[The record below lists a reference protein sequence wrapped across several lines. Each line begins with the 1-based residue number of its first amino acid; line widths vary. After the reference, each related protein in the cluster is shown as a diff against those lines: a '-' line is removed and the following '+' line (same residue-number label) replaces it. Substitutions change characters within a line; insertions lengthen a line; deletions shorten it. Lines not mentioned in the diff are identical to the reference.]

1 MDDMALPRERE
12 RTITVLSIVVTLIVV
27 GGYVTFGSSP
37 ISMQLRS
44 MLGVDDRLRP
54 AVTADENGAY
64 AFLDTHSDGRPV
76 GFNPCREIDYVVNPA
91 GAPGDWETL
100 VDRAMAELEDA
111 TGLALVSAGTTDS
124 RDFAERVDSS
134 GDPLPVIVAWA
145 DDREVEA
152 LADDVA
158 GVGGPTLV
166 QRGLQ
171 RSYVSGSVV
180 MDTDITDRLDRQ
192 IGGADAQLGLLLHE
206 LGHLVGLDHVDDSSE
221 LMYATATRMSS
232 FGPGDL
238 QGLSLLGAIPC
249 R

>member
-27 GGYVTFGSSP
+27 GGYVTFGNSQ
-37 ISMQLRS
+37 ISTQLRS
-44 MLGVDDRLRP
+44 VLGVEDRLRP
-54 AVTADENGAY
+54 PVTADANGAY
-64 AFLDTHSDGRPV
+64 AFLGTHPDGRPV
-76 GFNPCREIDYVVNPA
+76 GFNPCREIEYVVNPA
-91 GAPGDWETL
+91 GAPGGWEEL
-100 VDRAMAELEDA
+100 VERAIGEVSDA
-111 TGLALVSAGTTDS
+111 TGLGFVDAGTTDS
-124 RDFAERVDSS
+124 RDFAERIDSS
-134 GDPLPVIVAWA
+134 GDALPVIIAWA
-145 DDREVEA
+145 DDEEVDA

-166 QRGLQ
+166 SRGIG

-192 IGGADAQLGLLLHE
+192 IGGGNAQLGLLLHE
-206 LGHLVGLDHVDDSSE
+206 LGHLVGLDHVDDPDE
-221 LMYATATRMSS
+221 LMFPTSTTMTS

>member
-1 MDDMALPRERE
+1 MDDMALARERE

-27 GGYVTFGSSP
+27 GGYVTFGNSP
-37 ISMQLRS
+37 ISTQLRS
-44 MLGVDDRLRP
+44 LIGVEDRLRP
-54 AVTADENGAY
+54 PVVADADGAY
-64 AFLDTHSDGRPV
+64 AFLGTHSDGRPV
-76 GFNPCREIDYVVNPA
+76 GFNPCQEIEYVVNPA
-91 GAPGDWETL
+91 GAPGGWEEL
-100 VDRAMAELEDA
+100 VDRAIGDVSDA
-111 TGLALVSAGTTDS
+111 TGLGFVDAGTTDS
-124 RDFAERVDSS
+124 RDFAERIDRA
-134 GDPLPVIVAWA
+134 GDPLPVIIAWA
-145 DDREVEA
+145 DDEEVDA

-166 QRGLQ
+166 SRGLQ

-192 IGGADAQLGLLLHE
+192 IGGGNAQLGLLLHE

-221 LMYATATRMSS
+221 LMFPTATRMTA